1 MNGFDKL
8 MGDFKSKFK
17 SDKWKVLSSEDILMR
32 TQSYEAEMR
41 AALLAKDRGWEVIGI
56 DINSPKKE
64 IDEILRIDNKIWYG
78 EVKSDIPGGDINK
91 WLTTKRVDKNT
102 LYKLMSN
109 YKEVSE
115 VSWKYGGVKRLKI
128 YLPEKYSGYRDE
140 ILEQI
145 STYKGELGMNDWT
158 IELVFFGGM

>member
-1 MNGFDKL
+1 MDGFGNL

-17 SDKWKVLSSEDILMR
+17 AKGWKDLSSKQILTK
-32 TQSYEAEMR
+32 TQASEAEMR
-41 AALLAKDRGWEVIGI
+41 AAMLAKDKGWEVIGI

-91 WLTTKRVDKNT
+91 WLRTKRVDKNT
-102 LYKLMSN
+102 LYRLMNN
-109 YKEVSE
+109 YKEASE
-115 VSWKYGGVKRLKI
+115 MSWKYGGVKRLKI
-128 YLPEKYSGYRDE
+128 YLPEKYSGYKDE
-140 ILEQI
+140 ILERI
-145 STYKGELGMNDWT
+145 SIYKGELGMNGWT